1 MFKTIE
7 ECISFIENSHRAST
21 KSLEYMQLL
30 CNVYENPE
38 KGLKFIH
45 VAGTNG
51 KGSIVSYLR
60 EIFYDASISVGT
72 FTSPY
77 IECFNERITYNK
89 KFISDELI
97 IKYANEI
104 IEMYPYL
111 KENNIEL
118 PSFFSFITLMCFM
131 YFRDVKP
138 DVVILEAGIGGLL
151 DCTNVITPVL
161 SIISNVAYDHMN
173 ILGNTIEEI
182 ATNKLG
188 IVKKN
193 IPLVT
198 ICNDKINDLIKE
210 TCKKNNS
217 PLTLFNKDDI
227 VSAKLNIDGSIFD
240 YKDYKDIKLKLAGMH
255 QIENACLVIE
265 SCNYLQ
271 KHFNITETNIYNG
284 LLKTFWPGRL
294 EIIRKNPYIILD
306 GAHNIDGITRLHE
319 YIKNIQKDFEKI
331 ILVLAISSNKETS
344 KMINNIEK
352 DVDEIIFTSFN
363 YKRSEDYNV
372 LYEYSNHPKKQ
383 KCENVEEL
391 VLSSLNNN
399 NNKTLWIFSGSL
411 YFVSQLRKLFNGKN
425 CLK

>member
-1 MFKTIE
+1 MFKTVE
-7 ECISFIENSHRAST
+7 ECISFIENSHRTST
-21 KSLEYMQLL
+21 KSLEHMQLL
-30 CNVYENPE
+30 CDIYGNPE
-38 KGLKFIH
+38 KGLKYIH

-51 KGSIVSYLR
+51 KGSVVSYLR
-60 EIFYDASISVGT
+60 EIFYDANINVGT

-89 KFISDELI
+89 QFISDELI
-97 IKYANEI
+97 IKYTNEI
-104 IEMYPYL
+104 INKYSYL
-111 KENNIEL
+111 NENNIEL

-138 DVVILEAGIGGLL
+138 DVVILETGIGGLL
-151 DCTNVITPVL
+151 DCTNVITPIL

-198 ICNDKINDLIKE
+198 ISNDKINDLIKE
-210 TCKKNNS
+210 TCRKNNS
-217 PLTLFNKDDI
+217 LLTLLNKDDI
-227 VSAKLNIDGSIFD
+227 VNAKLNIDGSLFD
-240 YKDYKDIKLKLAGMH
+240 YKDYKDVKLKLAGMH

-271 KHFNITETNIYNG
+271 KYYNIAKSNIYNG

-306 GAHNIDGITRLHE
+306 GAHNIDGITRLHDF
-319 YIKNIQKDFEKI
+319 IKTIKKDFNKI
-331 ILVLAISSNKETS
+331 ILVLAISSNKETAR
-344 KMINNIEK
+344 MINNIEK

-363 YKRSEDYNV
+363 YKRSEDYNI
-372 LYEYSNHPKKQ
+372 LYQYSNHPNKQ
-383 KCENVEEL
+383 KNENVDEL

-399 NNKTLWIFSGSL
+399 DNKVLWIFSGSL
-411 YFVSQLRKLFNGKN
+411 YFVSQLRKIFKSL
-425 CLK
+425 

>member
-7 ECISFIENSHRAST
+7 ECISFIENSHRTST
-21 KSLEYMQLL
+21 KSLEHMQLL
-30 CNVYENPE
+30 CDIYGNPE
-38 KGLKFIH
+38 KGLKYIH

-89 KFISDELI
+89 KFINDELI

-104 IEMYPYL
+104 IEKYPYL
-111 KENNIEL
+111 QENNIEL

-131 YFRDVKP
+131 YFRDIKP

-151 DCTNVITPVL
+151 DCTNVITPIL

-182 ATNKLG
+182 AINKLG
-188 IVKKN
+188 IVKKG

-198 ICNDKINDLIKE
+198 ISNDKINDLIKE

-217 PLTLFNKDDI
+217 PLTLLNKDDI
-227 VSAKLNIDGSIFD
+227 FNVELNIDGSIFD
-240 YKDYKDIKLKLAGMH
+240 YKQFKDVKLKLAGMH

-265 SCNYLQ
+265 SCKYLQ
-271 KHFNITETNIYNG
+271 SYYLISKKNIYQG
-284 LLKTFWPGRL
+284 LSKTFWPGRL
-294 EIIRKNPYIILD
+294 EIIRKDPYIILD
-306 GAHNIDGITRLHE
+306 GAHNIDGITRLHDF
-319 YIKNIQKDFEKI
+319 IKIIKKDFNKI
-331 ILVLAISSNKETS
+331 ILVLAISSNKETD

-352 DVDEIIFTSFN
+352 DVDGIIFTSFN
-363 YKRSEDYNV
+363 YKRSEDYNI
-372 LYEYSNHPKKQ
+372 LYQYSNHPNKQ
-383 KCENVEEL
+383 KNENVDEL

-399 NNKTLWIFSGSL
+399 DNKVLWIFSGSL
-411 YFVSQLRKLFNGKN
+411 YFVSQLRKIFKEKN
-425 CLK
+425 I